1 MPGIGEPPLQPCRTV
16 PGLLAWRRAR
26 NPSDVAIEVA
36 GVDTLTFTQWD
47 DAATAVAAA
56 LRAKGLAPGAP
67 VGLVFAGR
75 DWTSFAVA
83 YCGVQR
89 AGAVAVP
96 LPDQL
101 PPARLSQLLAG
112 CGADLVINGRG
123 DVDALVETGMPDAD
137 RLAAADPLDAARP
150 GEIAQILFTSGTS
163 GQPKAVAATHA
174 NLTDGALIH
183 PKRLALAHS
192 RRFLH
197 AFPIGTN
204 AAQTMLVN
212 ALTAR
217 PSALTLPRF
226 TPRRFAARLPE
237 VGTVFLV
244 PATAIEL
251 LESGALDG
259 VDLSGVHLV
268 GSTAAPLPP
277 AVALRLNQAFP
288 NAAIVN
294 HYTSTEAAPAHTNMV
309 FDPARPDAVGR
320 VTTGAVR
327 ITDADGG
334 PVPDGEVGHVWL
346 RSPHA
351 RRYLGD
357 ETATRDTFRDGWV
370 RMGDLG
376 RLRDGFLFLSDRDSD
391 VVKSGAYKIST
402 LEVEAALH
410 EHPGVAAAAVV
421 GVPHPVLGA
430 RLAAVIVPRPD
441 AADVG
446 LPGIRAFL
454 AERLADHQLPG
465 DLLVLDQLPRNDAGK
480 VLKRQLVGLFPAGT
494 GGDA

>member
-26 NPSDVAIEVA
+26 NPEDVAIEVA

-47 DAATAVAAA
+47 DAATAVGAA
-56 LRAKGLAPGAP
+56 LRARGVAAGTPI
-67 VGLVFAGR
+67 GLVFAGR

-101 PPARLSQLLAG
+101 PPARLAQLLAA
-112 CGADLVINGRG
+112 CGASVVIEGRD
-123 DVDALVETGMPDAD
+123 DVDALVATGIREPGD
-137 RLAAADPLDAARP
+137 AADVSRP

-174 NLTDGALIH
+174 NLTDGAVIH

-217 PSALTLPRF
+217 PAALTLPRF

-259 VDLSGVHLV
+259 LDLSGVHLV

-277 AVALRLNQAFP
+277 AVALRLNRAFP

-309 FDPARPDAVGR
+309 FDPAHPDAVGR

-327 ITDADGG
+327 ITDADGT
-334 PVPDGEVGHVWL
+334 PLPDGEVGHVWL

-357 ETATRDTFRDGWV
+357 EPATRDTFRDGWV

-376 RLRDGFLFLSDRDSD
+376 RLCDGHLFLSDRDSD

-441 AADVG
+441 ADVG
-446 LPGIRAFL
+446 LPDIRAFL

-480 VLKRQLVGLFPAGT
+480 VLKRQLVGLFPART

>member
-1 MPGIGEPPLQPCRTV
+1 MPGIGEHPLAPCRTV
-16 PGLLAWRRAR
+16 PALLAARRAR
-26 NPSDVAIEVA
+26 HPAQVAIEVA
-36 GVDTLTFTQWD
+36 GIDTLTFDRWHRD
-47 DAATAVAAA
+47 AAA
-56 LRAKGLAPGAP
+56 LGSALRSRGLSPGAA
-67 VGLVFAGR
+67 VGLVFSGR

-101 PPARLSQLLAG
+101 PPARLARLLAA
-112 CGADLVINGRG
+112 CGADLVIEGPA
-123 DVDALVETGMPDAD
+123 DVDALVAAGDPDGDDHAREAD
-137 RLAAADPLDAARP
+137 V
-150 GEIAQILFTSGTS
+150 AQILFTSGTS
-163 GQPKAVAATHA
+163 GTPKPVAATHA
-174 NLTDGALIH
+174 NLTAGLPSH
-183 PKRLALAHS
+183 PRRMALAHS
-192 RRFLH
+192 RQFLH

-204 AAQTMLVN
+204 AAQTMLLN

-217 PSALTLPRF
+217 PAALTLPRF

-244 PATAIEL
+244 PAMAIEL

-259 VDLSGVHLV
+259 LDLSGVHLV

-277 AVALRLNQAFP
+277 AVALRLTRAFP
-288 NAAIVN
+288 NAAIAN
-294 HYTSTEAAPAHTNMV
+294 HYTSTEAAPAHTNMI
-309 FDPARPDAVGR
+309 FDPRHPDAVGR
-320 VTTGAVR
+320 VLPGAVR
-327 ITDADGG
+327 VTDADGI
-334 PVPDGEVGHVWL
+334 PVPDGETGHVWL

-357 ETATRDTFRDGWV
+357 EPATRATFQDGWV

-376 RLRDGFLFLSDRDSD
+376 RLRDGYLYLSDRDSD

-402 LEVEAALH
+402 LEVENALH
-410 EHPGVAAAAVV
+410 EHPAIAAAAVV
-421 GVPHPVLGA
+421 GVPHPVLGE
-430 RLAAVIVPRPD
+430 RLAAVVVPRPD
-441 AADVG
+441 AGELG
-446 LPGIRAFL
+446 LPAVRAFL

-465 DLLVLDQLPRNDAGK
+465 HLLVLEQLPRNDGGK
-480 VLKRQLVGLFPAGT
+480 VLKRQLVELFPAGT